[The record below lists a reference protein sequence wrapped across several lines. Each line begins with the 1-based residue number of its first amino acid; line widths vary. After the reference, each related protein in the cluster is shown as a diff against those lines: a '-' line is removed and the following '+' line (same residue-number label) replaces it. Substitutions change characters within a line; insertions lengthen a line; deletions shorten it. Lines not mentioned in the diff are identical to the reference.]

1 MRLSFSAIGFYKVIA
16 GVVLAITLRIPEDLQ
31 KEMKEF
37 KEVSWSQVAVEGIRE
52 YIKKRK
58 KAEGR

>member
-1 MRLSFSAIGFYKVIA
+1 M
-16 GVVLAITLRIPEDLQ
+16 AITLRIPDDLQ
-31 KEMKEF
+31 KEMDEF
-37 KEVSWSQVAVEGIRE
+37 EEVSFSKVALEGIRE